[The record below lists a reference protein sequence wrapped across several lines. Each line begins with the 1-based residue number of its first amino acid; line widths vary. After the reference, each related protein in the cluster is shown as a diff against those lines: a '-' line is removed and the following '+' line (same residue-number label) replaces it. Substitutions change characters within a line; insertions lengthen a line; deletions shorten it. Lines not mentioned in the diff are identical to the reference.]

1 MKPFMLSVLLLCI
14 ASPAWSQSRVYTNAD
29 LDRPLNINRTPTA
42 EEMQGILA
50 RQFVPASK
58 QQTEPTATV
67 LPFDPEWPF
76 TYSRRLETDPWRTPS
91 WQPYWPFYNG
101 YWFNPYTVNPY
112 SVHLPH
118 ASGPCHGAACGPT
131 VTHREQGSRARSR

>member
-1 MKPFMLSVLLLCI
+1 MLSVLLASI

-42 EEMQGILA
+42 DEMQGILA

-58 QQTEPTATV
+58 QTEPTATI

-76 TYSRRLETDPWRTPS
+76 TYSRRLDPDPWRTPG
-91 WQPYWPFYNG
+91 WQPYVWPFYNG
-101 YWFNPYTVNPY
+101 YGFSPYAVRF
-112 SVHLPH
+112 PH
-118 ASGPCHGAACGPT
+118 ASAGQCHGAACGAV
-131 VTHREQGSRARSR
+131 VTHHEQGNRARSRQ